1 MSTRA
6 VALLAAAVAAI
17 LAIGV
22 LIGASTN
29 EQASP
34 DPVTVPAPP
43 SPEPS
48 ATVESYNP
56 AAGDAGDDENHED
69 GPPEVQETAWAPAV
83 DNFARN
89 FTRTDGGAKK
99 WRQRLIGS
107 TTKPYV
113 TAEVAKQLATVD
125 IRNVPIGHYDG
136 REIVKSSSYDF
147 AVKVTYREGWAM
159 ILYLVTDGTA
169 WQVYAYD
176 KWEE

>member
-6 VALLAAAVAAI
+6 VALLAAAAAAI

-22 LIGASTN
+22 LIGANIN

-56 AAGDAGDDENHED
+56 AAGDADENHED

-89 FTRTDGGAKK
+89 FTNTAGGGHK
-99 WRQRLIGS
+99 WRQRLLGNAE
-107 TTKPYV
+107 KPFV
-113 TAEVAKQLATVD
+113 TAAVAKQLATVD
-125 IRNVPIGHYDG
+125 VRNVPDGHYSSH
-136 REIVKSSSYDF
+136 EIVKSSSFDL
-147 AVKVTYREGWAM
+147 AVKVDYREGWSM
-159 ILYLVTDGTA
+159 ILYLVTDGRT

-176 KWEE
+176 RWDD